1 MKRADSQDLASAVRG
16 KLMIGQTVS
25 HYKIVDKLGGGGMG
39 VVYKAEDTKLGR
51 FVALKFLPAEV
62 AEDKQALERFLI
74 EARAAASLSHPHI
87 CTIHEID
94 EHDGVPFIAMEYID
108 GKNLKVALSGQP
120 MAIDL
125 VIDLGIQI
133 AEALAV
139 AHAKGII
146 HRDIKPSNIYLT
158 EHGQAKVLDFGLAK
172 LGPQFKN
179 ISEDETVAA
188 DAPTQTRDLTSA
200 GTAVGTVAYMSP
212 EQALGQEVDARSDL
226 FSLGA
231 LIYEMLT
238 GLQAFAGPTQ
248 AAIFDKILNRVP
260 PSPLRLGVEIPYDL
274 EQVLNKAMEK
284 DKVLRYQTALEFH
297 TDLKRL
303 RRDMES
309 GRSGAAT
316 AASGSVAAAVA
327 DSGAFAAAVPQMV
340 EEASASEIVL
350 AHAARSRRWM
360 WVFGGLLVAA
370 IAVIAV
376 LLWPEA
382 EVVTTLDESDVI
394 LLTDFVNTTGDP
406 VFDDTLRQALAVKL
420 EESPFLNVFPERQ
433 ILETLQYMGRPADQ
447 HLTVE
452 IGQEICERQGIKA
465 LITGEIAPLGSNY
478 VVTLT
483 AQECLTGRALA
494 RDQTEAASKEEVL
507 SVVGQSATKMRQELG
522 ESLASIEKFDAPVE
536 QATTSSLEALR
547 AFSLAMQTR
556 AQGTDEDA
564 VRLFRR
570 AIEHDL
576 DFAMAWARL
585 GTVYGN
591 LEESNAAAEATSEAF
606 DLRDR
611 VSEHERLY
619 ITSHYY
625 GGVTGETEKEIE
637 SYELWKQ
644 TYPRDWTPWN
654 NLSWLYYRMGQ
665 FEKAAE
671 EGLQALN
678 LEPDHPLPYTN
689 VGRAYLNLYRLDDAR
704 TIFDGALAKGY
715 VYYSVITG
723 RYEVAYLQGDEE
735 AMAQQVQALAGK
747 PGEARMRE
755 LQAGVAASQGR
766 LSEARQ
772 LFQQAVDIAQR
783 YNFGE
788 QSAFLMTRAAAAEA
802 VYGNFDRARDEAMR
816 AIDVARNRD
825 TLSVA
830 AATLARVGATAQA
843 EELIAEME
851 ERFPKDTFIQAVW
864 IPMARAAGEIE
875 RGRFSRAI
883 EWLEAARPYERRY
896 PWVIFMRGQAH
907 LLAASAEQA
916 AAEFQK
922 VIDLKGVVSTDPIH
936 TIAYLGLARAH
947 SLAGSVGASRKAYAV
962 FFALLENA
970 DEGLPLID
978 EATAELAAL

>member
-1 MKRADSQDLASAVRG
+1 
-16 KLMIGQTVS
+16 MIGQTVS

-51 FVALKFLPAEV
+51 FVALKFLPHEV
-62 AEDKQALERFLI
+62 ADDKQALERFLI
-74 EARAAASLSHPHI
+74 EARAAAALSHPHI
-87 CTIHEID
+87 CTIHEIN
-94 EHDGVPFIAMEYID
+94 EHEGVPFIAMEYID
-108 GKNLKVALSGQP
+108 GKNLKVALGGQP
-120 MAIDL
+120 MAVDM
-125 VIDLGIQI
+125 VVDLGIQI

-139 AHAKGII
+139 AHAKGVV

-172 LGPQFKN
+172 LGPKFKN
-179 ISEDETVAA
+179 VSEDETVAA
-188 DAPTQTRDLTSA
+188 DAPTQTHELTSA

-212 EQALGQEVDARSDL
+212 EQALGQEIDARSDI

-231 LIYEMLT
+231 LLYEMIT
-238 GLQAFAGPTQ
+238 GVQAFAGPTQ

-260 PSPLRLGVEIPYDL
+260 LSPLRMGIEIPFEL
-274 EQVLNKAMEK
+274 EQVLNKALEK
-284 DKVLRYQTALEFH
+284 DKVLRYQTALELH

-309 GRSGAAT
+309 GRSGVAT
-316 AASGSVAAAVA
+316 VASGSVPAATIGS
-327 DSGAFAAAVPQMV
+327 SGSVPAATPAMM
-340 EEASASEIVL
+340 EEASASEVVL

-382 EVVTTLDESDVI
+382 EVATTLDESDVI

-406 VFDDTLRQALAVKL
+406 VFDDTLKQALAVKL
-420 EESPFLNVFPERQ
+420 EESPFLNIFPERQ
-433 ILETLQYMGRPADQ
+433 VMQTLEYMGRPTDAQ
-447 HLTVE
+447 LTTE
-452 IGQEICERQGIKA
+452 IAEEICERQGIKA
-465 LITGEIAPLGSNY
+465 LITGEIAPLGNTY

-507 SVVGQSATKMRQELG
+507 AVVGQSATKIRQELG

-547 AFSLAMQTR
+547 AFSLAMETR
-556 AQGTDEDA
+556 AQGTDEDS

-576 DFAMAWARL
+576 NFAMAWARL

-591 LEESNAAAEATSEAF
+591 LDESNASAEATSEAF

-619 ITSHYY
+619 INSHYY
-625 GGVTGETEKEIE
+625 GGVTGEIEKEIE

-654 NLSWLYYRMGQ
+654 NLSWLYYRTGQ

-678 LEPDHPLPYTN
+678 LEPEHPLPYTN
-689 VGRAYLNLYRLDDAR
+689 VGRAYLNLYRLDDAK
-704 TIFDGALAKGY
+704 TIYDGALAKGY
-715 VYYSVITG
+715 LYYSLITG

-735 AMAQQVQALAGK
+735 AMEQQVRTLAGK

-766 LSEARQ
+766 LSEARV
-772 LFQQAVDIAQR
+772 LFQEAVDIAQR

-788 QSAFLMTRAAAAEA
+788 QSAFLMARAAAAEA
-802 VYGNFDRARDEAMR
+802 AYGNLDRARAEAMR

-830 AATLARVGATAQA
+830 AAILSRVGATAEA
-843 EELIAEME
+843 AELIAEME
-851 ERFPKDTFIQAVW
+851 ERFPKDTLINSVW
-864 IPMARAAGEIE
+864 IPLARAAGEIE
-875 RGRFSRAI
+875 RGSYGRAI
-883 EWLEAARPYERRY
+883 EYLESARPYERRY
-896 PWVIFMRGQAH
+896 PWVIFLRGQAH
-907 LLAASAEQA
+907 LLAGSAEEA
-916 AAEFQK
+916 VAEFEK
-922 VIDLKGVVSTDPIH
+922 LLDLKGVVATRPIH
-936 TIAYLGLARAH
+936 TVAYLGLARAH
-947 SLAGSVGASRKAYAV
+947 ALAGNVGGSRKAYAV

-978 EATAELAAL
+978 QATSELVAL